1 MKELMSMQA
10 NKEIEKMQAQMEKE
24 NQIRQ
29 LEVEQ
34 RREIIKK
41 RLETPGLD
49 ESERAKIMRE
59 LNDFEGNLKN

>member
-1 MKELMSMQA
+1 
-10 NKEIEKMQAQMEKE
+10 MQAQMEKE

-41 RLETPGLD
+41 RLDTPGLD

-59 LNDFEGNLKN
+59 LNDFEGNLKNSL